1 MWAREGAGG
10 SGRNK
15 DVRHGIGE
23 CGELFVRWG
32 VAVAEELFDVLVEL
46 LLLILVQR

>member
-10 SGRNK
+10 GERNA

-23 CGELFVRWG
+23 CGELFVCRG

-46 LLLILVQR
+46 LLLLLVQG

>member
-1 MWAREGAGG
+1 MGAGG
-10 SGRNK
+10 RERNV

-23 CGELFVRWG
+23 CGELFVRRG
-32 VAVAEELFDVLVEL
+32 VAVAEELLDVLVEL